1 MLIFLA
7 WSYMRFCVSPERTSQ
22 SEFHHSIPI
31 SNYCKSS
38 HFREGLYKSSLK
50 IQMKN
55 IMIQGSCLSDSL
67 GSHVYAVF
75 LSNFSCYF
83 SLETTHFHQ
92 QPLWYPSNDFYP
104 QGVLKIKF
112 VKHSRNTDYDT
123 FRDYWPRYNY
133 EDKEIVRDCYAHY
146 LAFNNWWSF

>member
-112 VKHSRNTDYDT
+112 VQNIHVTLIMTHFATTGREIITKTKKL
-123 FRDYWPRYNY
+123 W
-133 EDKEIVRDCYAHY
+133 EIVMRTT
-146 LAFNNWWSF
+146 